1 MATTDEILAAA
12 KKLGELIADHDASKK
27 FSDAI
32 QKLTN
37 DVDAQRAVSDYER
50 TMQMVSQKQAMGQPI
65 EVAEKRKLQ
74 ELQQIMGTNLT
85 LGQVQQAQMDYLD
98 MKRKAFEAIEAE
110 TEIEPDGPMADAGAS
125 AGAAGAPGGGAS
137 PIIT

>member
-12 KKLGELIADHDASKK
+12 KKLGELIADHDTSKK

-37 DVDAQRAVSDYER
+37 DVDAQRAVTDYER
-50 TMQMVSQKQAMGQPI
+50 TMQVVAQKQSMGQPI
-65 EVAEKRKLQ
+65 EVAEKHKLQ
-74 ELQQIMGTNLT
+74 ELQQVMGTNLT
-85 LGQVQQAQMDYLD
+85 LGQVQKAQMDYLD

-110 TEIEPDGPMADAGAS
+110 TELEPDGPMAEAGA
-125 AGAAGAPGGGAS
+125 GGAPGGGAS
-137 PIIT
+137 AIIT